1 MATSIVEFG
10 EWLPDQA
17 GITGAIQDAYNVVPQ
32 AVGYGPFPDTVDLS
46 AAADTSLNN
55 VFVTKYAATT
65 TLFAGSFTKLYKFDS
80 TDLSMDNVSKSG
92 NYTGT
97 NRWVFTQ
104 FGPSLIAA
112 NGIAKLQVWNLGSS
126 SLFADLAAAA
136 PTAKFVTT
144 VRDFVVAANVAGYEN
159 KVYWSDINDEA
170 DWTAGATSQSDD
182 QVIPDGGD
190 IRGITGGEYGLVLL
204 ERAISRMTYVG
215 APLFF
220 QFDTIAKNIGC
231 YESNSIAQFGNLT
244 FFLSDD
250 GFYVCDGQT
259 VTPIGAEKVDRYF
272 FNLVDQSKLNEM
284 SATIDV
290 IRKLVIWQYTDT
302 FAQKRLIIYNFQT
315 KKWSEAETTSTYLG
329 SAAQAGVTLEGLDTF
344 GTMDSIET
352 SFDSRLWSGGKFVLA
367 GVKDTKIVTF
377 TGSNKSGYVTTG
389 DLGNGNQS
397 IIMLAKPKV
406 DNGSASVSVASR
418 ALLSEVPSFGTAV
431 AADTENRTSLRSGGK
446 YHRVRVSPSGAN
458 WKTAAGVEIDLVPQG
473 GR

>member
-17 GITGAIQDAYNVVPQ
+17 GITGSIQDAYNVVPQ
-32 AVGYGPFPDTVDLS
+32 AVGYGPFPETVALS
-46 AAADTSLNN
+46 GAADTNLNN
-55 VFVTKYAATT
+55 VFVTKYGGTT
-65 TLFAGSFTKLYKFDS
+65 TLFAGSFTKLYKFNS
-80 TDLSMDNVSKSG
+80 TTLALDNVSKSG

-97 NRWVFTQ
+97 NRWMFTQ

-112 NGIAKLQVWNLGSS
+112 NGVGKLQVWNLGSS
-126 SLFADLAAAA
+126 SLFADLDAAA
-136 PTAKFVTT
+136 PAAKFVTT
-144 VRDFVVAANVAGYEN
+144 VRDFVVAANVAGEEN

-170 DWTAGATSQSDD
+170 DWTASATSQSDD
-182 QVIPDGGD
+182 QVLPDGGD
-190 IRGITGGEYGLVLL
+190 IRGITGGEYGLILL
-204 ERAISRMTYVG
+204 ERAISRMSYVG

-231 YESNSIAQFGNLT
+231 YESNSVAQFGNLT

-259 VTPIGAEKVDRYF
+259 VTPIGAEKIDRFF
-272 FNLVDQSKLNEM
+272 FNAVDQSKLNEM
-284 SATIDV
+284 SSTIDV
-290 IRKLVIWQYTDT
+290 IRKLVIWQFTDI

-315 KKWSEAETTSTYLG
+315 KKWSEATTDSSYLG

-352 SFDSRLWSGGKFVLA
+352 SFDSRLWAGGKFVLA

-377 TGSNKSGYVTTG
+377 TGANKSGYITTG

-431 AADTENRTSLRSGGK
+431 AADSENRASLRSGGK
-446 YHRVRVSPSGAN
+446 YHRVRVSPTGSN
-458 WKTAAGVEIDLVPQG
+458 WKTAAGVEIDLVQQG

>member
-1 MATSIVEFG
+1 MATSIVDFG

-17 GITGAIQDAYNVVPQ
+17 GITGSIQDAFNVIPQ
-32 AVGYGPFPDTVDLS
+32 AIGYGPFPDTVDLS
-46 AAADTSLNN
+46 AAADTNLNN
-55 VFVTKYAATT
+55 VFVTKYGGTT

-97 NRWVFTQ
+97 NRWMFTQ

-112 NGIAKLQVWNLGSS
+112 NGVAKLQVFNLGSS

-144 VRDFVVAANVAGYEN
+144 VRDFVVAANVAGEEN

-170 DWTAGATSQSDD
+170 DWTSGAASQSDN
-182 QVIPDGGD
+182 QVLPDGGD
-190 IRGITGGEYGLVLL
+190 IRGVTGGEYGLVLL
-204 ERAISRMTYVG
+204 ERAISRMSYVG

-231 YESNSIAQFGNLT
+231 YESNSVAQFGNLT

-259 VTPIGAEKVDRYF
+259 VTPIGAEKIDRYF
-272 FNLVDQSKLNEM
+272 FNFVDQSKLNEM
-284 SATIDV
+284 SSTIDV
-290 IRKLVIWQYTDT
+290 IRKLVIWQFTDI

-315 KKWSEAETTSTYLG
+315 KKWSEAATDSSFLG

-344 GTMDSIET
+344 GTMETIET
-352 SFDSRLWSGGKFVLA
+352 SFDSRLWAGGKFVLA

-377 TGSNKSGYVTTG
+377 TGANKSGYITTG

-418 ALLSEVPSFGTAV
+418 ALLSDVPSFDTSV
-431 AADTENRTSLRSGGK
+431 AADSENRVSLRSGGK
-446 YHRVRVSPSGAN
+446 YHRVRVYPTGSN

>member
-17 GITGAIQDAYNVVPQ
+17 GITGSIQDAYNVIPQ
-32 AVGYGPFPDTVDLS
+32 AIGYGPFPEIVDLS

-55 VFVTKYAATT
+55 VFVTKYGGTS

-97 NRWVFTQ
+97 NRWMFTQ

-112 NGIAKLQVWNLGSS
+112 NGVAKLQVWNLGSS

-144 VRDFVVAANVAGYEN
+144 VRDFVVAANVAGEEN

-170 DWTAGATSQSDD
+170 DWTAGAASQSDN
-182 QVIPDGGD
+182 QVLPDGGD

-204 ERAISRMTYVG
+204 ERAISRMSYVG

-231 YESNSIAQFGNLT
+231 YESNSVAQYGNLT

-259 VTPIGAEKVDRYF
+259 VTPIGAEKIDRFF
-272 FNLVDQSKLNEM
+272 FNAVDQSKLNEM
-284 SATIDV
+284 SSTIDV
-290 IRKLVIWQYTDT
+290 IRKLVIWQFTDI

-315 KKWSEAETTSTYLG
+315 KKWSEAATTTSFLG

-352 SFDSRLWSGGKFVLA
+352 SFDSRLWAGGKFVLA

-377 TGSNKSGYVTTG
+377 TGAAKSGYITTG

-397 IIMLAKPKV
+397 IIMLAKPKI
-406 DNGSASVSVASR
+406 DNGSASVAVASR
-418 ALLSEVPSFGTAV
+418 ALLSDVPSFGTAV
-431 AADTENRTSLRSGGK
+431 AADSENRASLRSGGK

-458 WKTAAGVEIDLVPQG
+458 WKTAAGVEIDLVQQG

>member
-17 GITGAIQDAYNVVPQ
+17 GITGSIQDAYNVVPQ
-32 AVGYGPFPDTVDLS
+32 AIGYGPFPELVDLS
-46 AAADTSLNN
+46 GAADTSLNN
-55 VFVTKYAATT
+55 VFVTKYGGTT
-65 TLFAGSFTKLYKFDS
+65 TLFAGSFTKLYKYNSS
-80 TDLSMDNVSKSG
+80 TLALANVSQSG
-92 NYTGT
+92 NYTGA
-97 NRWVFTQ
+97 NRWMFTQ

-112 NGIAKLQVWNLGSS
+112 NGVAKLQVFNLGSS

-144 VRDFVVAANVAGYEN
+144 VRDFVVAGNVAGEEN

-231 YESNSIAQFGNLT
+231 YESNSVAQFGNLT

-259 VTPIGAEKVDRYF
+259 VTPIGAEKIDRYF
-272 FNLVDQSKLNEM
+272 FNFVDQSKLNEM
-284 SATIDV
+284 SSTIDV
-290 IRKLVIWQYTDT
+290 IRKLVIWQYTDI

-315 KKWSEAETTSTYLG
+315 KKWSEAETTSSYLG

-352 SFDSRLWSGGKFVLA
+352 AFDSRLWAGGKFVLA

-377 TGSNKSGYVTTG
+377 TGANKSGYVTTG
-389 DLGNGNQS
+389 DIGNGNQS

-406 DNGSASVSVASR
+406 DNGSGSVSVASR
-418 ALLSEVPSFGTAV
+418 ALLSEVPAFGTAV

-446 YHRVRVSPSGAN
+446 YHRVRVYPTGAN

>member
-17 GITGAIQDAYNVVPQ
+17 GITGSIQDAYNVVPQ

-55 VFVTKYAATT
+55 VFVTKYAGTA
-65 TLFAGSFTKLYKFDS
+65 TLFAGSFTKLYKFDAS
-80 TDLSMDNVSKSG
+80 DLSMDNVSKSG

-97 NRWVFTQ
+97 NRWMFTQ
-104 FGPSLIAA
+104 YGPSLIAA

-204 ERAISRMTYVG
+204 ERAISRMSYVG

-231 YESNSIAQFGNLT
+231 YESNSIAQFGNFT

-259 VTPIGAEKVDRYF
+259 VTPIGAEKIDRFF
-272 FNLVDQSKLNEM
+272 FNVVDQSKLNEM
-284 SATIDV
+284 SSTIDV
-290 IRKLVIWQYTDT
+290 IRKLVIWQFTDI

-315 KKWSEAETTSTYLG
+315 KKWSEAETTSSYLG

-344 GTMDSIET
+344 GTMDSIQT
-352 SFDSRLWSGGKFVLA
+352 SFDSRLWAGGKFVLA

-377 TGSNKSGYVTTG
+377 TGSNKSGYITTG

-397 IIMLAKPKV
+397 IIMLAKPKI

-418 ALLSEVPSFGTAV
+418 ALLSEVPSFGTSV
-431 AADTENRTSLRSGGK
+431 AADSENRASLRSGGK
-446 YHRVRVSPSGAN
+446 YHRVRVYPSGSN
-458 WKTAAGVEIDLVPQG
+458 WKTAAGVEIDLVQQG

>member
-17 GITGAIQDAYNVVPQ
+17 GITGSIQDAYNVIPQ
-32 AVGYGPFPDTVDLS
+32 AIGYGPFPDTVDLS

-55 VFVTKYAATT
+55 VFVTKYAGTA
-65 TLFAGSFTKLYKFDS
+65 TLFAGSFTKLYKFDAS
-80 TDLSMDNVSKSG
+80 DLSMDNVSKSG
-92 NYTGT
+92 NYTST
-97 NRWVFTQ
+97 NRWMFAQ
-104 FGPSLIAA
+104 YGPSLIAA
-112 NGIAKLQVWNLGSS
+112 NGVAKLQVWNLGSS

-159 KVYWSDINDEA
+159 KVYWSDINDET

-182 QVIPDGGD
+182 QIIPDGGD

-204 ERAISRMTYVG
+204 ERSISRMSYVG

-231 YESNSIAQFGNLT
+231 YESNSVAQFGNLT

-259 VTPIGAEKVDRYF
+259 VTPIGAEKIDRYF
-272 FNLVDQSKLNEM
+272 FNFVDQSKLDEM
-284 SATIDV
+284 SSTIDV
-290 IRKLVIWQYTDT
+290 IRKLVIWQFTDV

-315 KKWSEAETTSTYLG
+315 KKWSEAETTSSFLG

-352 SFDSRLWSGGKFVLA
+352 SFDSRLWAGGKFVLA

-377 TGSNKSGYVTTG
+377 TGAAKSGYITTG

-418 ALLSEVPSFGTAV
+418 ALLSEVPTFGTAV
-431 AADTENRTSLRSGGK
+431 AADSENRASLRSGGK
-446 YHRVRVSPSGAN
+446 YHRVRVSPTGSN
-458 WKTAAGVEIDLVPQG
+458 WKTAAGVEIDLVQQG

>member
-10 EWLPDQA
+10 EWLPDQP
-17 GITGAIQDAYNVVPQ
+17 GITGSIQDAYNVVPQ
-32 AVGYGPFPDTVDLS
+32 AVGYGPFPNSVDLS
-46 AAADTSLNN
+46 GAADTSLNN
-55 VFVTKYAATT
+55 VFVTKYASTS
-65 TLFAGSFTKLYKFDS
+65 TLFAGSFTKLYKYNSS
-80 TDLSMDNVSKSG
+80 TLGLDNVSKSG
-92 NYTGT
+92 NYTST
-97 NRWVFTQ
+97 NRWMFTQ

-112 NGIAKLQVWNLGSS
+112 NGVAKLQVWNLGSS

-170 DWTAGATSQSDD
+170 DWTAGAASQSDD

-190 IRGITGGEYGLVLL
+190 IRGITGGEYGIVLL
-204 ERAISRMTYVG
+204 ERAISRMSYVG

-231 YESNSIAQFGNLT
+231 YESNSIAQFGNFT

-272 FNLVDQSKLNEM
+272 FNAVDQSKLNEM

-290 IRKLVIWQYTDT
+290 IRKLVIWQFTDI
-302 FAQKRLIIYNFQT
+302 FSQKRLIIYNFQT
-315 KKWSEAETTSTYLG
+315 KKWSEAATDSSFLG

-352 SFDSRLWSGGKFVLA
+352 SFDSRLWAGGKFVLA

-377 TGSNKSGYVTTG
+377 TGSNRSGYITTG
-389 DLGNGNQS
+389 DIGNGNQS
-397 IIMLAKPKV
+397 IIMLSKPKV

-418 ALLSEVPSFGTAV
+418 ALLSEVPTFGTAV
-431 AADTENRTSLRSGGK
+431 AADSENRVSLRSGGK
-446 YHRVRVSPSGAN
+446 YHRVRVYPSGTN
-458 WKTAAGVEIDLVPQG
+458 WKTAAGVEIDLVQQG